1 MSKIVVT
8 KKVFADTVELM
19 GKLALV
25 VSLKYIN
32 LTDAPDEFIN
42 GLYEK
47 LTDVVKEA
55 LAKQGLSYDDIDSIT
70 DYTNSVIVVEE

>member
-32 LTDAPDEFIN
+32 LTDASDEFIN